1 MYMCIIVYNHT
12 LVVNRD
18 IRVYPAFLI
27 SAIFYNTLIY
37 PAYFLIKILNKS
49 IIMQKNKKD
58 FTFLCRI
65 EEYVTYKYI
74 FSVVGGSIMK
84 KTESRG
90 SKGNHLYI
98 IGAIISIV
106 LSIAGGII
114 SNNLYF
120 GIYTFFASIITCI
133 VFIIL
138 TGMQYKSTIK
148 KFSSD
153 LDGFKSGDFSH
164 MIEPKTYGVLGFVAS
179 VVNLVISD
187 VRSLIEGFFNLSLSI
202 SQASRK
208 VTSTSENATNAIEEI
223 AKTID
228 EIAKGASSQA
238 EEAQMGV
245 QVVDKLSDQINFVYE
260 SYSGITNETNKI
272 IDLNTVGLKAVTTLR
287 DKSKET
293 YETSEKIF
301 AVVENLTNTTKDIG
315 LFVESI
321 ENIAEQTNLLAL
333 NAAIE
338 AARAGEAGKG
348 FAVVAD
354 EVRKLADQSRK
365 STEEINN
372 MMQSIQEESALA
384 ISSMEIMKK
393 VSQEQNLA
401 VDKTNSSF
409 SDIANAIDFI
419 VTKINDVNTA
429 VIKMQDDKS
438 EVISAIEN
446 ISSVSQQTAASSE
459 EVAATT
465 ENQLKT
471 LDDMK
476 IAAQSLDQLVKQLD
490 SKLKKYKLR

>member
-1 MYMCIIVYNHT
+1 
-12 LVVNRD
+12 
-18 IRVYPAFLI
+18 
-27 SAIFYNTLIY
+27 
-37 PAYFLIKILNKS
+37 
-49 IIMQKNKKD
+49 
-58 FTFLCRI
+58 
-65 EEYVTYKYI
+65 
-74 FSVVGGSIMK
+74 MK
-84 KTESRG
+84 KTESG
-90 SKGNHLYI
+90 STKASNLVLI
-98 IGAIISIV
+98 SVINSIV
-106 LSIAGGII
+106 LCIIGGII
-114 SNNLYF
+114 SKS
-120 GIYTFFASIITCI
+120 IVVAFFTLFACVVSCILLVFMTGSNYKRSIK
-133 VFIIL
+133 
-138 TGMQYKSTIK
+138 Q
-148 KFSSD
+148 FSSD
-153 LDGFKSGDFSH
+153 IEGFKAGDFSH
-164 MIEPKTYGVLGFVAS
+164 MIEPKSYGVLGFVAS

-187 VRSLIEGFFNLSLSI
+187 IRSLIESFFNLSLSI
-202 SQASRK
+202 TQASRK
-208 VTSTSENATNAIEEI
+208 VTSTSENSISAIDEI
-223 AKTID
+223 SKTID
-228 EIAKGASSQA
+228 EIAKGASAQA
-238 EEAQMGV
+238 EEAQLGV

-393 VSQEQNLA
+393 VSQDQNLA

-409 SDIANAIDFI
+409 NDIANAIDYI

-429 VIKMQDDKS
+429 VIKMQNDKG

-465 ENQLKT
+465 ESQLKT
-471 LDDMK
+471 LGDMK

-490 SKLKKYKLR
+490 VKLKKYKLR

>member
-1 MYMCIIVYNHT
+1 MSILFENLPIYW
-12 LVVNRD
+12 
-18 IRVYPAFLI
+18 
-27 SAIFYNTLIY
+27 LIY
-37 PAYFLIKILNKS
+37 IKLNS
-49 IIMQKNKKD
+49 DELEIMQD
-58 FTFLCRI
+58 FIFLCRI
-65 EEYVTYKYI
+65 QCIIQCEHI
-74 FSVVGGSIMK
+74 LLNSGGNIMK
-84 KTESRG
+84 KNESSG
-90 SKGNHLYI
+90 TT
-98 IGAIISIV
+98 
-106 LSIAGGII
+106 
-114 SNNLYF
+114 SNNLYLI
-120 GIYTFFASIITCI
+120 GVISSVILCVIGGIIIGVAAAIYTLFACI
-133 VFIIL
+133 VTCVLFILL
-138 TGMQYKSTIK
+138 TGLRYKKIIS
-148 KFSSD
+148 KFSDD
-153 LDGFKSGDFSH
+153 LESFKSGDFSR
-164 MIEPKTYGVLGFVAS
+164 MIEPKSYGQLGFVAS
-179 VVNLVISD
+179 VVNHVISD
-187 VRSLIEGFFNLSLSI
+187 VRALIESFFNLSMSI
-202 SQASRK
+202 TQASRK
-208 VTSTSENATNAIEEI
+208 VTSTSGDATNAIEEI
-223 AKTID
+223 SKTID
-228 EIAKGASSQA
+228 EIAKGASAQA
-238 EEAQMGV
+238 EEAQLGV

-272 IDLNTVGLKAVTTLR
+272 IDLNTIGLKAVTTLR

-301 AVVENLTNTTKDIG
+301 SVVENLTNTTKDIG

-393 VSQEQNLA
+393 VSQDQNLA

-409 SDIANAIDFI
+409 NDIANAIDYI
-419 VTKINDVNTA
+419 VAKINDVNTA
-429 VIKMQDDKS
+429 VIKMQNDKG

-476 IAAQSLDQLVKQLD
+476 IAAQGLDQLVKQLD
-490 SKLKKYKLR
+490 LKLKKYKLR

>member
-1 MYMCIIVYNHT
+1 
-12 LVVNRD
+12 
-18 IRVYPAFLI
+18 
-27 SAIFYNTLIY
+27 
-37 PAYFLIKILNKS
+37 
-49 IIMQKNKKD
+49 
-58 FTFLCRI
+58 
-65 EEYVTYKYI
+65 
-74 FSVVGGSIMK
+74 MK
-84 KTESRG
+84 KTEERS
-90 SKGNHLYI
+90 SSTNLYG

-106 LSIAGGII
+106 LCIIGGII
-114 SNNLYF
+114 SGKPVF
-120 GIYTFFASIITCI
+120 AVYTFFACLVSCITFI
-133 VFIIL
+133 VL
-138 TGMQYKSTIK
+138 SGLQYKTTIK
-148 KFSSD
+148 RFSKD
-153 LDGFKSGDFSH
+153 IDGFKSGDFSR
-164 MIEPKTYGVLGFVAS
+164 MIEPKQYGILGFVAS
-179 VVNLVISD
+179 VVNIVISD
-187 VRSLIEGFFNLSLSI
+187 IRSLIESFFNLSLSI
-202 SQASRK
+202 TQASRK
-208 VTSTSENATNAIEEI
+208 VTSTAENASNAIEEI
-223 AKTID
+223 SKTID
-228 EIAKGASSQA
+228 EIAKGASAQA
-238 EEAQMGV
+238 AEAQMGV

-293 YETSEKIF
+293 YQTSEKIF
-301 AVVENLTNTTKDIG
+301 AVVEKLTNTTKDIG

-372 MMQSIQEESALA
+372 MMESIQEESALA

-393 VSQEQNLA
+393 VSQEQNIA

-419 VTKINDVNTA
+419 VSKINDVNEA
-429 VIKMQDDKS
+429 VIKMQTDKS

-465 ENQLKT
+465 ENQLKII
-471 LDDMK
+471 DDMK
-476 IAAQSLDQLVKQLD
+476 IASEGLNQLVKQLD
-490 SKLKKYKLR
+490 NKLKKYKLR

>member
-1 MYMCIIVYNHT
+1 MKN
-12 LVVNRD
+12 NE
-18 IRVYPAFLI
+18 
-27 SAIFYNTLIY
+27 SGN
-37 PAYFLIKILNKS
+37 NKS
-49 IIMQKNKKD
+49 IN
-58 FTFLCRI
+58 
-65 EEYVTYKYI
+65 
-74 FSVVGGSIMK
+74 
-84 KTESRG
+84 
-90 SKGNHLYI
+90 LYF
-98 IGAIISIV
+98 IGALCSIV
-106 LSIAGGII
+106 LCVIGGII
-114 SNNLYF
+114 NHNFISAV
-120 GIYTFFASIITCI
+120 YTFFACLASCII
-133 VFIIL
+133 FILL
-138 TGMQYKSTIK
+138 TGLQYKNTIK
-148 KFSSD
+148 KFSND

-164 MIEPKTYGVLGFVAS
+164 MIEPKSYGILGFVAS
-179 VVNLVISD
+179 VVNIVVSD
-187 VRSLIEGFFNLSLSI
+187 IRSLIDSFFNLSLSI
-202 SQASRK
+202 TQASRK
-208 VTSTSENATNAIEEI
+208 VTSTTENATSAIEEI
-223 AKTID
+223 SKTID

-238 EEAQMGV
+238 EEAQIGV

-384 ISSMEIMKK
+384 ISSMETMKK
-393 VSQEQNLA
+393 VSQEQNFA
-401 VDKTNSSF
+401 VDKTNSAF

-419 VTKINDVNTA
+419 VSKINDVNTA

-471 LDDMK
+471 LEDMK
-476 IAAQSLDQLVKQLD
+476 IAAESLDQLVKQLD
-490 SKLKKYKLR
+490 VKLKKYKLR

>member
-1 MYMCIIVYNHT
+1 
-12 LVVNRD
+12 
-18 IRVYPAFLI
+18 
-27 SAIFYNTLIY
+27 
-37 PAYFLIKILNKS
+37 
-49 IIMQKNKKD
+49 
-58 FTFLCRI
+58 
-65 EEYVTYKYI
+65 
-74 FSVVGGSIMK
+74 MK
-84 KTESRG
+84 KTESNSG
-90 SKGNHLYI
+90 AKPSNLYI
-98 IGAIISIV
+98 VGAIISVV
-106 LSIAGGII
+106 LCVIGGII
-114 SNNLYF
+114 SGNPAF
-120 GIYTFFASIITCI
+120 AIYTLFACFVTCI
-133 VFIIL
+133 VFILL
-138 TGMQYKSTIK
+138 TGLQYKKTIK
-148 KFSSD
+148 QFSSD
-153 LDGFKSGDFSH
+153 FDSFKSGDFSH
-164 MIEPKTYGVLGFVAS
+164 MIEPKQYGLLGFVAS
-179 VVNLVISD
+179 VVNHVVSD
-187 VRSLIEGFFNLSLSI
+187 IRSLIESFFNLSLSI
-202 SQASRK
+202 TQASRK
-208 VTSTSENATNAIEEI
+208 VSSTSENAISAIEEI
-223 AKTID
+223 SKTID

-272 IDLNTVGLKAVTTLR
+272 IDLNSVGIKAVTTLR

-409 SDIANAIDFI
+409 TDIANAIDYI
-419 VTKINDVNTA
+419 VAKINDVNTA
-429 VIKMQDDKS
+429 VIKMQEDKS

-476 IAAQSLDQLVKQLD
+476 IASESLDQLVKQLD
-490 SKLKKYKLR
+490 IKLKKYKLR

>member
-1 MYMCIIVYNHT
+1 MKKNESDT
-12 LVVNRD
+12 
-18 IRVYPAFLI
+18 
-27 SAIFYNTLIY
+27 
-37 PAYFLIKILNKS
+37 KKS
-49 IIMQKNKKD
+49 INLYAIGAICSIV
-58 FTFLCRI
+58 LC
-65 EEYVTYKYI
+65 
-74 FSVVGGSIMK
+74 VVGGLINNSIK
-84 KTESRG
+84 
-90 SKGNHLYI
+90 
-98 IGAIISIV
+98 AAV
-106 LSIAGGII
+106 
-114 SNNLYF
+114 
-120 GIYTFFASIITCI
+120 YTLFACFATCI
-133 VFIIL
+133 IFVIL
-138 TGMQYKSTIK
+138 TGLQYKNTIK
-148 KFSSD
+148 RFSND
-153 LDGFKSGDFSH
+153 LEGFKSGDFSH
-164 MIEPKTYGVLGFVAS
+164 MIEPKSYGVLGFVAS
-179 VVNLVISD
+179 VVNHVISD
-187 VRSLIEGFFNLSLSI
+187 IRSLIESFFNLSLSI
-202 SQASRK
+202 TQASRK
-208 VTSTSENATNAIEEI
+208 VTSTTENATNAIEEI
-223 AKTID
+223 SKTID

-238 EEAQMGV
+238 EEAQIGV

-272 IDLNTVGLKAVTTLR
+272 INLNTIGLKAVTTLR

-301 AVVENLTNTTKDIG
+301 AVVESLTNTTKDIG

-384 ISSMEIMKK
+384 ISSMETMKK

-409 SDIANAIDFI
+409 NDIANAIDFI

-429 VIKMQDDKS
+429 VIKMQDDKG

-465 ENQLKT
+465 ENQLKI
-471 LDDMK
+471 LEDMK
-476 IAAQSLDQLVKQLD
+476 IAAESLDQLVKQLD
-490 SKLKKYKLR
+490 IKLKKYKLR

>member
-1 MYMCIIVYNHT
+1 
-12 LVVNRD
+12 
-18 IRVYPAFLI
+18 
-27 SAIFYNTLIY
+27 
-37 PAYFLIKILNKS
+37 
-49 IIMQKNKKD
+49 
-58 FTFLCRI
+58 
-65 EEYVTYKYI
+65 
-74 FSVVGGSIMK
+74 
-84 KTESRG
+84 
-90 SKGNHLYI
+90 
-98 IGAIISIV
+98 
-106 LSIAGGII
+106 
-114 SNNLYF
+114 
-120 GIYTFFASIITCI
+120 
-133 VFIIL
+133 
-138 TGMQYKSTIK
+138 
-148 KFSSD
+148 
-153 LDGFKSGDFSH
+153 
-164 MIEPKTYGVLGFVAS
+164 
-179 VVNLVISD
+179 
-187 VRSLIEGFFNLSLSI
+187 
-202 SQASRK
+202 
-208 VTSTSENATNAIEEI
+208 
-223 AKTID
+223 
-228 EIAKGASSQA
+228 
-238 EEAQMGV
+238 
-245 QVVDKLSDQINFVYE
+245 
-260 SYSGITNETNKI
+260 
-272 IDLNTVGLKAVTTLR
+272 LR

-384 ISSMEIMKK
+384 ISSMETMKK
-393 VSQEQNLA
+393 VSQEQNFA
-401 VDKTNSSF
+401 VDKTNSAF

-419 VTKINDVNTA
+419 VSKINDVNTA

-471 LDDMK
+471 LEDMK
-476 IAAQSLDQLVKQLD
+476 IAAESLDQLVKQLD
-490 SKLKKYKLR
+490 VKLKKYKLR

>member
-1 MYMCIIVYNHT
+1 
-12 LVVNRD
+12 
-18 IRVYPAFLI
+18 
-27 SAIFYNTLIY
+27 
-37 PAYFLIKILNKS
+37 
-49 IIMQKNKKD
+49 
-58 FTFLCRI
+58 
-65 EEYVTYKYI
+65 
-74 FSVVGGSIMK
+74 MK
-84 KTESRG
+84 KTENSG
-90 SKGNHLYI
+90 KSNNLFI
-98 IGAIISIV
+98 ISAINSIV
-106 LSIAGGII
+106 LCVVGGII
-114 SNNLYF
+114 SGNALIAFYILF
-120 GIYTFFASIITCI
+120 AIFASSA
-133 VFIIL
+133 VFMFL
-138 TGMQYKSTIK
+138 SGRQYKKIISQ
-148 KFSSD
+148 FSND
-153 LDGFKSGDFSH
+153 LERFKTGDFSN
-164 MIEPKTYGVLGFVAS
+164 MIDPKAYGLLKFVAS
-179 VVNLVISD
+179 VVNHVISD
-187 VRSLIEGFFNLSLSI
+187 IRSLIESFFNLSLSI
-202 SQASRK
+202 TQASRK
-208 VTSTSENATNAIEEI
+208 VTATSENAIGAIEEI
-223 AKTID
+223 SKTID

-238 EEAQMGV
+238 EEAQLGV

-272 IDLNTVGLKAVTTLR
+272 IDLNTVGLKSVTTLR

-372 MMQSIQEESALA
+372 LMQNIQEESALA

-393 VSQEQNLA
+393 VSQEQNIA

-409 SDIANAIDFI
+409 ADIANAIDYI
-419 VTKINDVNTA
+419 VEKINDVNKA
-429 VIKMQDDKS
+429 VIKMQNDKS
-438 EVISAIEN
+438 EVISSIEN
-446 ISSVSQQTAASSE
+446 ISSVSQQTAASSQ

-476 IAAQSLDQLVKQLD
+476 IASQSLDDLVKQLD
-490 SKLKKYKLR
+490 IKLKKYKLR

>member
-1 MYMCIIVYNHT
+1 
-12 LVVNRD
+12 
-18 IRVYPAFLI
+18 
-27 SAIFYNTLIY
+27 
-37 PAYFLIKILNKS
+37 
-49 IIMQKNKKD
+49 
-58 FTFLCRI
+58 
-65 EEYVTYKYI
+65 
-74 FSVVGGSIMK
+74 MK
-84 KTESRG
+84 KTELNGKRS
-90 SKGNHLYI
+90 NNLYF
-98 IGAIISIV
+98 IGAIISVV
-106 LSIAGGII
+106 LCIIGGII
-114 SNNLYF
+114 SGKAVVAF
-120 GIYTFFASIITCI
+120 YTLFACMVSCI

-138 TGMQYKSTIK
+138 TGLQYKSTIK
-148 KFSSD
+148 QLSSD
-153 LDGFKSGDFSH
+153 LDGFKSGDFSR
-164 MIEPKTYGVLGFVAS
+164 MIEPKSYGLLGHVAS
-179 VVNLVISD
+179 VINLVISD

-202 SQASRK
+202 TQASRK
-208 VTSTSENATNAIEEI
+208 VTATSVNATNAIEEI
-223 AKTID
+223 SKTID

-301 AVVENLTNTTKDIG
+301 AVVEKLTNTTKDIG

-393 VSQEQNLA
+393 VSQDQNIA

-409 SDIANAIDFI
+409 SDIANAIDYI
-419 VTKINDVNTA
+419 VGKINDVNKA
-429 VIKMQDDKS
+429 VIKMQEDKS

-476 IAAQSLDQLVKQLD
+476 IASESLDQLVKQLD
-490 SKLKKYKLR
+490 IKLKKYKLR

>member
-1 MYMCIIVYNHT
+1 MEKKSEFEIGKSNKLYIVGAINCVI
-12 LVVNRD
+12 LCV
-18 IRVYPAFLI
+18 IGGLI
-27 SAIFYNTLIY
+27 SGNALYAIF
-37 PAYFLIKILNKS
+37 
-49 IIMQKNKKD
+49 
-58 FTFLCRI
+58 
-65 EEYVTYKYI
+65 
-74 FSVVGGSIMK
+74 
-84 KTESRG
+84 
-90 SKGNHLYI
+90 
-98 IGAIISIV
+98 
-106 LSIAGGII
+106 
-114 SNNLYF
+114 
-120 GIYTFFASIITCI
+120 TFFACVISCI
-133 VFIIL
+133 LFALL
-138 TGMQYKSTIK
+138 TGLRYKSTIK

-153 LDGFKSGDFSH
+153 IDGFKTGDFSH
-164 MIEPKTYGVLGFVAS
+164 MIEPRKYGVLGFVAS

-187 VRSLIEGFFNLSLSI
+187 IRSLIESFFNLSMSI
-202 SQASRK
+202 TQASRK

-223 AKTID
+223 SKTID
-228 EIAKGASSQA
+228 EIAKGASAQA
-238 EEAQMGV
+238 EEAQLGV
-245 QVVDKLSDQINFVYE
+245 QVVDKLADQINFVYE

-287 DKSKET
+287 EKSKET
-293 YETSEKIF
+293 YQTSEKIF

-338 AARAGEAGKG
+338 AARAGDAGKG

-384 ISSMEIMKK
+384 ISSMETMKK
-393 VSQEQNLA
+393 VAQDQNLA

-409 SDIANAIDFI
+409 NDIANAIDYI
-419 VTKINDVNTA
+419 VSKINDVNTA
-429 VIKMQDDKS
+429 VIKMQNDKS
-438 EVISAIEN
+438 EVISSIEN

-471 LDDMK
+471 LEDMK
-476 IAAQSLDQLVKQLD
+476 IAADSLDQLVKQLD
-490 SKLKKYKLR
+490 VKLKKYKLR

>member
-1 MYMCIIVYNHT
+1 
-12 LVVNRD
+12 
-18 IRVYPAFLI
+18 
-27 SAIFYNTLIY
+27 
-37 PAYFLIKILNKS
+37 
-49 IIMQKNKKD
+49 
-58 FTFLCRI
+58 
-65 EEYVTYKYI
+65 
-74 FSVVGGSIMK
+74 MK
-84 KTESRG
+84 KTEETNGKKPS
-90 SKGNHLYI
+90 NLYV
-98 IGAIISIV
+98 IGAVISVV
-106 LSIAGGII
+106 LCVIGGII
-114 SNNLYF
+114 SGKVQF
-120 GIYTFFASIITCI
+120 AFYTLFASLASCV

-138 TGMQYKSTIK
+138 TGLQYKKTITQ
-148 KFSSD
+148 FSKD

-164 MIEPKTYGVLGFVAS
+164 MIEPKAYGILGHMAS
-179 VVNLVISD
+179 IVNLVISD
-187 VRSLIEGFFNLSLSI
+187 VRSLIESFFNLSLSI

-208 VTSTSENATNAIEEI
+208 VTSTSENASNAIEEI

-401 VDKTNSSF
+401 VDRTNSSF
-409 SDIANAIDFI
+409 SDIANAIDYI
-419 VTKINDVNTA
+419 VAKINDVNKA
-429 VIKMQDDKS
+429 VIKMQEDKG

-476 IAAQSLDQLVKQLD
+476 IASESLNQLVKQLD
-490 SKLKKYKLR
+490 LKLKKYKLR

>member
-1 MYMCIIVYNHT
+1 
-12 LVVNRD
+12 
-18 IRVYPAFLI
+18 
-27 SAIFYNTLIY
+27 
-37 PAYFLIKILNKS
+37 
-49 IIMQKNKKD
+49 
-58 FTFLCRI
+58 
-65 EEYVTYKYI
+65 
-74 FSVVGGSIMK
+74 MK
-84 KTESRG
+84 KTESNG
-90 SKGNHLYI
+90 GAKPSNLYI
-98 IGAIISIV
+98 IGAIISVVLCIV
-106 LSIAGGII
+106 GGII
-114 SNNLYF
+114 SGNPAF
-120 GIYTFFASIITCI
+120 AIYTLFACFVTCI

-138 TGMQYKSTIK
+138 TGLQYKKTIK
-148 KFSSD
+148 QFSSD
-153 LDGFKSGDFSH
+153 LDSFKSGDFSH
-164 MIEPKTYGVLGFVAS
+164 MIEPKQYGLLGFVAS
-179 VVNLVISD
+179 VVNHVVSD
-187 VRSLIEGFFNLSLSI
+187 IRSLIESFFNLSLSI
-202 SQASRK
+202 TQASRK
-208 VTSTSENATNAIEEI
+208 VSATSENAISAIEEI
-223 AKTID
+223 SKTID

-272 IDLNTVGLKAVTTLR
+272 IDLNSVGIKAVTTLR

-409 SDIANAIDFI
+409 TDIANAIDYI
-419 VTKINDVNTA
+419 VAKINDVNTA

-476 IAAQSLDQLVKQLD
+476 VASDSLNQLVKQLD
-490 SKLKKYKLR
+490 IKLKKYKLR

>member
-1 MYMCIIVYNHT
+1 
-12 LVVNRD
+12 
-18 IRVYPAFLI
+18 
-27 SAIFYNTLIY
+27 
-37 PAYFLIKILNKS
+37 
-49 IIMQKNKKD
+49 
-58 FTFLCRI
+58 
-65 EEYVTYKYI
+65 
-74 FSVVGGSIMK
+74 MK
-84 KTESRG
+84 KTESNGRG
-90 SKGNHLYI
+90 SSSLYV
-98 IGAIISIV
+98 IGAVISVVLCVGGGV
-106 LSIAGGII
+106 LSGKVEFA
-114 SNNLYF
+114 F
-120 GIYTFFASIITCI
+120 YTLFACLLSCV

-138 TGMQYKSTIK
+138 TGLHYKKTVSQ
-148 KFSSD
+148 FSND
-153 LDGFKSGDFSH
+153 LDSFKSGDFSH
-164 MIEPKTYGVLGFVAS
+164 MIEPKSYGILSHMAS

-187 VRSLIEGFFNLSLSI
+187 VRTLIESFFNLSLSI
-202 SQASRK
+202 TQASKK
-208 VTSTSENATNAIEEI
+208 VTITSENASSAIEEI
-223 AKTID
+223 SKTID

-238 EEAQMGV
+238 EEAQIGV

-372 MMQSIQEESALA
+372 MMQSIEEESTLA

-409 SDIANAIDFI
+409 SDIANAIDYI
-419 VTKINDVNTA
+419 VEKINDVNKA

-476 IAAQSLDQLVKQLD
+476 VASESLNQLVKQLD
-490 SKLKKYKLR
+490 GKLKKYKLR

>member
-1 MYMCIIVYNHT
+1 
-12 LVVNRD
+12 
-18 IRVYPAFLI
+18 
-27 SAIFYNTLIY
+27 
-37 PAYFLIKILNKS
+37 
-49 IIMQKNKKD
+49 
-58 FTFLCRI
+58 
-65 EEYVTYKYI
+65 
-74 FSVVGGSIMK
+74 MK
-84 KTESRG
+84 KSESG
-90 SKGNHLYI
+90 STSGNHL
-98 IGAIISIV
+98 V
-106 LSIAGGII
+106 LVSVTNSVILCVIGGII
-114 SNNLYF
+114 SKSPTVAFIVL
-120 GIYTFFASIITCI
+120 FACFVSC
-133 VFIIL
+133 FL
-138 TGMQYKSTIK
+138 LAFMTGLQYKSTTK
-148 KFSSD
+148 QFSGD
-153 LDGFKSGDFSH
+153 IEGFKTGDFSR
-164 MIEPKTYGVLGFVAS
+164 MIEPKRYGILAFVAS
-179 VVNLVISD
+179 AVNFVISD
-187 VRSLIEGFFNLSLSI
+187 IRSLIESFFNLSISI
-202 SQASRK
+202 TQASRK
-208 VTSTSENATNAIEEI
+208 VTSTSENATLAIQEI
-223 AKTID
+223 SKTID

-238 EEAQMGV
+238 EEAQLGV

-272 IDLNTVGLKAVTTLR
+272 IDLNTVGLKAVTILR
-287 DKSKET
+287 EKSKET

-315 LFVESI
+315 IFVESI

-338 AARAGEAGKG
+338 AARAGEAGRG

-393 VSQEQNLA
+393 VSQDQNLA

-409 SDIANAIDFI
+409 NDIANAIEYI
-419 VTKINDVNTA
+419 VAKINDVNKA

-446 ISSVSQQTAASSE
+446 ISSVSQQTAASSQ

-465 ENQLKT
+465 ESQLKT

-476 IAAQSLDQLVKQLD
+476 IAAQGLDQLVKQLD
-490 SKLKKYKLR
+490 IKLKKYKLR

>member
-1 MYMCIIVYNHT
+1 
-12 LVVNRD
+12 
-18 IRVYPAFLI
+18 
-27 SAIFYNTLIY
+27 
-37 PAYFLIKILNKS
+37 
-49 IIMQKNKKD
+49 
-58 FTFLCRI
+58 
-65 EEYVTYKYI
+65 
-74 FSVVGGSIMK
+74 MK
-84 KTESRG
+84 KTEERNS
-90 SKGNHLYI
+90 STNLYG

-106 LSIAGGII
+106 LCIIGGII
-114 SNNLYF
+114 SGKPAF
-120 GIYTFFASIITCI
+120 AVYTFFACLVSCITFI
-133 VFIIL
+133 VL
-138 TGMQYKSTIK
+138 SGLQYKKTIK
-148 KFSSD
+148 RFSKD
-153 LDGFKSGDFSH
+153 IDGFKSGDFSR
-164 MIEPKTYGVLGFVAS
+164 MIEPKQYGILGFVAS
-179 VVNLVISD
+179 VVNIVISD
-187 VRSLIEGFFNLSLSI
+187 IRSLIESFFNLSLSI
-202 SQASRK
+202 TQASRK
-208 VTSTSENATNAIEEI
+208 VTSTAENASNAIEEI
-223 AKTID
+223 SKTID
-228 EIAKGASSQA
+228 EIAKGASAQA
-238 EEAQMGV
+238 AEAQMGV

-301 AVVENLTNTTKDIG
+301 AVVEKLTNTTKDIG

-372 MMQSIQEESALA
+372 MMESIQEESALA

-393 VSQEQNLA
+393 VSQEQNIA

-419 VTKINDVNTA
+419 VSKINDVNEA
-429 VIKMQDDKS
+429 VIKMQTDKS

-465 ENQLKT
+465 ENQLKII
-471 LDDMK
+471 DDMK
-476 IAAQSLDQLVKQLD
+476 VASESLNQLVKQLD
-490 SKLKKYKLR
+490 NKLKKYKLR

>member
-1 MYMCIIVYNHT
+1 MKN
-12 LVVNRD
+12 
-18 IRVYPAFLI
+18 
-27 SAIFYNTLIY
+27 SESGNT
-37 PAYFLIKILNKS
+37 S
-49 IIMQKNKKD
+49 
-58 FTFLCRI
+58 
-65 EEYVTYKYI
+65 
-74 FSVVGGSIMK
+74 S
-84 KTESRG
+84 
-90 SKGNHLYI
+90 NHLVL
-98 IGAIISIV
+98 ASVLNSIV
-106 LSIAGGII
+106 LCIVGGII
-114 SNNLYF
+114 SKDF
-120 GIYTFFASIITCI
+120 IFAFYVLFACVVSCSLLA
-133 VFIIL
+133 FM
-138 TGMQYKSTIK
+138 TGLQYKGTIK
-148 KFSSD
+148 QFSAD
-153 LDGFKSGDFSH
+153 LEGFKTGDFSH
-164 MIEPKTYGVLGFVAS
+164 MIEPKKYGVLGFVAS

-187 VRSLIEGFFNLSLSI
+187 IRSLIESFFNLSVSI
-202 SQASRK
+202 TQASRK
-208 VTSTSENATNAIEEI
+208 VTSTSETASNAIDEI

-238 EEAQMGV
+238 EEAQLGV

-260 SYSGITNETNKI
+260 SYSGITTETNKI
-272 IDLNTVGLKAVTTLR
+272 IDLNTVGIKAVTTLR
-287 DKSKET
+287 EKSKET

-338 AARAGEAGKG
+338 AARAGEAGRG

-384 ISSMEIMKK
+384 IASMAIMKK
-393 VSQEQNLA
+393 VSQDQNLA

-409 SDIANAIDFI
+409 SDIANAIEYI
-419 VTKINDVNTA
+419 VAKINDVNKA
-429 VIKMQDDKS
+429 VIKMQEDKT

-446 ISSVSQQTAASSE
+446 ISSVSQQTAASSQ

-476 IAAQSLDQLVKQLD
+476 FASQGLDQLVKQLD
-490 SKLKKYKLR
+490 LKLKKYKLR